1 MNKKLIVMAFACTTL
16 GTVAN
21 AQVAYTNDFDT
32 DTTADW
38 TFFSNRTGDTAAQ
51 ADLGSAADFFFDY
64 STAGVPS
71 APNSTGGSTL
81 GMRLQTA
88 IIGTPG
94 TLQNGCSVTPN
105 AFSSTEDF
113 TMVFDAWLN
122 TNGPFPFNG
131 FNPTG
136 GSGST
141 FITLAGVGVNS
152 NISSPIPGMRG
163 VSFGTTAEGG
173 SGNDWRVY
181 NGSSQALAPILANPS
196 AVPPVLAQNFGVF
209 AAGDIPTVVNNSDPY
224 YTSRFPGETLPAA
237 QTALEPNQ
245 NGRSASGS
253 IGFAWYQWEIKR
265 VGRTVTYRVGPHL
278 IATVTNGIFQTP
290 GDKIFFA
297 QSDINTGLSTNPWSL
312 QFQFGLIDNLVVT
325 LLPKISG
332 QIELQNTADDGLPGT
347 EAITWTLSNGTDE
360 FTGTVNVDDFGGGA
374 YSFTVPSAAPN
385 GAYTLKFKGGT
396 FLSSTL
402 NLTLSGNS
410 ITSQNVSLRNGDIDQ
425 DTEVGPG
432 DFETVVGQFGGPG
445 TGDVDNDGEVGPS
458 DFEIVISNFG
468 LGDE

>member
-1 MNKKLIVMAFACTTL
+1 MNKKLIVLAFAYTTL

-64 STAGVPS
+64 STAGIPS
-71 APNSTGGSTL
+71 APNSTGGSTR

-88 IIGTPG
+88 ITGTPNTPG
-94 TLQNGCSVTPN
+94 FQNGMSVTPN
-105 AFSSTEDF
+105 NFSSTEDF
-113 TMVFDAWLN
+113 VMVFDAWLN
-122 TNGPFPFNG
+122 TNGPFPA
-131 FNPTG
+131 G

-141 FITLAGVGVNS
+141 MLTLAGVGVNS
-152 NISSPIPGMRG
+152 NLSAPVPGMRG
-163 VSFGTTAEGG
+163 VAFGTTVEGG
-173 SGNDWRVY
+173 SSIDYRAY
-181 NGSSQALAPILANPS
+181 NGSSSTVAPSTGAY
-196 AVPPVLAQNFGVF
+196 
-209 AAGDIPTVVNNSDPY
+209 AAGTVAASYNNTDPY
-224 YTSRFPGETLPAA
+224 YTSRFPGATVPAA
-237 QTALEPNQ
+237 QTLIQALQ
-245 NGRSASGS
+245 NGAVAAGS
-253 IGFAWYQWEIKR
+253 VGFTWQRWEITKTGSR
-265 VGRTVTYRVGPHL
+265 VTWKLGGHL
-278 IATVTNGIFQTP
+278 IATVTAGLFQTP
-290 GDKIFFA
+290 GDKVFFG
-297 QSDINTGLSTNPWSL
+297 QSDINTSLSADAHSL
-312 QFQFGLIDNLVVT
+312 DFQFGLIDNLVIS

-432 DFETVVGQFGGPG
+432 DFETVVAQFGGPG

-458 DFEIVISNFG
+458 DFEIVIANFG